1 MKKLLLT
8 VALATGIGMQLW
20 AQQSSVKILLN
31 DEERFRFDSIRLE
44 FINANH
50 HVMIGDS
57 TGMNNA
63 ANFQTFENTFI
74 GHRAG
79 SINQSDW
86 NTFVGSRS
94 GENHK
99 FGPNNVYLGSWAGR
113 ADSSGHSNTYVG
125 ADAGE
130 NNRTGF
136 QNTYLGH
143 GAGVNDSAGINNVFI
158 GYLAGRVNTSGN
170 KNVFIGTT
178 SGFSNTLGIENT
190 FLGTS
195 AGGSNTE
202 GSFNTYIGRRAGQN
216 NQTGSG
222 NLFLGFYA
230 GFNEMGSNRLY
241 IANSSTDAP
250 LIYGEF
256 DNSFLRLNAYYTEL
270 TGDVMAYGRVQA
282 NDRFNVNG
290 LPGMNDTITY
300 VTGIDFANDLL
311 KYRTYIYTGGI
322 LTYTSNESDW
332 VTAVG
337 EPVFSCGTIGLIGEF
352 TGWGYDVIMT
362 RNENNPDLWSMYL
375 YLDAA
380 SDLNNPSDGIIDM
393 KFRENYDWAVNWGS
407 TQFPTGTGYQD
418 GPNIPVPLNPLFT
431 TTTYYVTFNCAT
443 GDYSFTD
450 ISQ

>member
-8 VALATGIGMQLW
+8 VVLATSIGMQLW

-31 DEERFRFDSIRLE
+31 DEERFSFDSIRLE

-74 GHRAG
+74 GHGAG
-79 SINQSDW
+79 RINQSDW
-86 NTFVGSRS
+86 NTFVGSRT
-94 GENHK
+94 GENHVN
-99 FGPNNVYLGSWAGR
+99 GSNNLFVGSWAGR
-113 ADSSGHSNTYVG
+113 ADSSGFSNTYIG
-125 ADAGE
+125 TDAGE
-130 NNRTGF
+130 NNRTGAK
-136 QNTYLGH
+136 NTYLGQ
-143 GAGVNDSAGINNVFI
+143 GAGVYDSAGISNVFI
-158 GYLAGRVNTSGN
+158 GHLSGRVNTSGQ

-178 SGFSNTLGIENT
+178 SGFSNTTGIENT

-195 AGGSNTE
+195 AGGNNTFGSN
-202 GSFNTYIGRRAGQN
+202 NTYIGRRAGEN
-216 NQTGSG
+216 NQFGSG
-222 NLFLGFYA
+222 NLFLGYYA
-230 GFNEMGSNRLY
+230 GANEMGSNRLY
-241 IANSSTDAP
+241 IANSGTSSP

-270 TGDVMAYGRVQA
+270 TGDVTAYGKVQA

-300 VTGIDFANDLL
+300 VTGIDFSNDLL

-332 VTAVG
+332 VTSVG
-337 EPVFSCGTIGLIGEF
+337 EPIFSCGTIGLIGEF

-362 RNENNPDLWSMYL
+362 RNENNPDLWSTYL
-375 YLDAA
+375 FLNAA
-380 SDLNNPSDGIIDM
+380 SDLSNPPDGIIEL
-393 KFRENYDWAVNWGS
+393 KFRENQDWGVNWGS
-407 TQFPTGTGYQD
+407 TEFPSGTGYQD
-418 GPNIPVPLNPLFT
+418 GPNIPVLLNSSFET
-431 TTTYYVTFNCAT
+431 TIYNVSFNCAT
-443 GDYSFTD
+443 GGYTFTD
-450 ISQ
+450 VSQ